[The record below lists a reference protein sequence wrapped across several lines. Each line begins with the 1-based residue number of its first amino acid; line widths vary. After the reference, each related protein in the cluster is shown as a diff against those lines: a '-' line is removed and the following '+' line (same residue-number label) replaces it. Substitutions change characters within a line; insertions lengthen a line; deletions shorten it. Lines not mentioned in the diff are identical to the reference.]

1 MQMSAGHGRPS
12 HGSATHRSPGRRSPR
27 RGVAGAAAL
36 LVTAGTL
43 AACGSD
49 GGGASSLTW
58 YINPDSGGQAEI
70 ASRCTEE
77 ADGAYTIETA
87 QLPRE
92 ASEQREQLVTRLSPM
107 PPVYGAERK

>member
-1 MQMSAGHGRPS
+1 MQKPAGHGRPS
-12 HGSATHRSPGRRSPR
+12 PGSTTHRSAGRRSRR
-27 RGVAGAAAL
+27 RGVAGAAVL

-43 AACGSD
+43 AACGGDS
-49 GGGASSLTW
+49 GSASTLTW

-77 ADGAYTIETA
+77 SGGAYTIETA

-92 ASEQREQLVTRLSPM
+92 SAQQREQL
-107 PPVYGAERK
+107 